1 MDLPRLRRVVVKGIV
16 VELLSRKR
24 PCLWL
29 KEALGL
35 IDELPDDLEV
45 MLRTMSSPL
54 PPTSV
59 DFWNMIFRPPV
70 TPNSCDSCSVQE
82 SPFCPCPTRR

>member
-1 MDLPRLRRVVVKGIV
+1 MPRLRRVVVKGIV

-35 IDELPDDLEV
+35 IDELLDDLEV

-59 DFWNMIFRPPV
+59 DYWNMIFRPPE
-70 TPNSCDSCSVQE
+70 TPNSCDACSIPRKPVL
-82 SPFCPCPTRR
+82 SVPD